1 SILKDHSF
9 IRCFHLFIFLVQPT
23 FCSALAIYVVIKEE
37 IKERNRFSFRQ
48 EISVYSTTMPHR
60 ISCVQQQIYRML
72 GNRQHPCEAMSE
84 KGPRLIHRYLKRSIN
99 PIKSSNASRSV
110 SDLRSSAEY
119 LLAPWINSGAHEP
132 DSGRQSSIGETIS
145 LTFLYRLLS
154 NNAFV
159 DTPFV
164 RSSPSLTYYVRATPN
179 AIFKDLEEENEDKPA
194 KVIQLSQKGCGLF
207 SLLTAPKGK
216 PASNKTLIPQ
226 VVKNTVV
233 KANIQQPNTKKSSS
247 NQNNFKVKKP
257 TSDKSHNESS
267 SDEEDATIDFFGLA
281 TSEDLPDNSTGDN
294 PTELLDSTLSSDDLL
309 HKSNT
314 KVSLTKHTEDHTI
327 HSSSSI
333 NSDASVNGHS
343 SKTLTSN
350 VINLPKEEILLK
362 NKAEVGPKL
371 PIPEQ
376 EYNVDLE
383 GNVAFDEKAIEYLC
397 GKRGIKRKEIDEA
410 DIIEINGEDIKPD
423 EREWLVKA
431 LTEESVHRPVSMQSG
446 GINSQSKKKH
456 QITYL
461 AHQAKAMEL
470 ELKNQ
475 WSQNRMARKQTKSKY
490 GF

>member
-1 SILKDHSF
+1 MSLVAYDSSDESSENGESEAAESNTVNNTDNDATEAVTVQISSKLSLPAPKIVSHSINVEEENDDAEHNLQQFLDTLPKPRDSIFMGNVEEVEDDILLK
-9 IRCFHLFIFLVQPT
+9 
-23 FCSALAIYVVIKEE
+23 KETE
-37 IKERNRFSFRQ
+37 SQISKPAKKQIVR
-48 EISVYSTTMPHR
+48 ISV
-60 ISCVQQQIYRML
+60 
-72 GNRQHPCEAMSE
+72 
-84 KGPRLIHRYLKRSIN
+84 
-99 PIKSSNASRSV
+99 
-110 SDLRSSAEY
+110 
-119 LLAPWINSGAHEP
+119 
-132 DSGRQSSIGETIS
+132 
-145 LTFLYRLLS
+145 
-154 NNAFV
+154 
-159 DTPFV
+159 
-164 RSSPSLTYYVRATPN
+164 PSLLE
-179 AIFKDLEEENEDKPA
+179 FKDLEEESEEKP
-194 KVIQLSQKGCGLF
+194 VEIVQSSQKGCGLF

-216 PASNKTLIPQ
+216 TANNKTLIPQ
-226 VVKNTVV
+226 AVKNAAV
-233 KANIQQPNTKKSSS
+233 KTNVWQSNAMRKSST
-247 NQNNFKVKKP
+247 NRNDFKVKNP
-257 TSDKSHNESS
+257 TTDKSHNESS
-267 SDEEDATIDFFGLA
+267 SDEEDASIDFFGLA
-281 TSEDLPDNSTGDN
+281 TSEDPDNSTGNN
-294 PTELLDSTLSSDDLL
+294 PTELDSTLPSDDLV

-314 KVSLTKHTEDHTI
+314 EVLLMKHVEDHKTP
-327 HSSSSI
+327 SSSSI
-333 NSDASVNGHS
+333 NPDISMNSQS

-397 GKRGIKRKEIDEA
+397 GRRGIKRKEIDEA

-446 GINSQSKKKH
+446 GVNSQSKKKH

>member
-1 SILKDHSF
+1 MSLVAYDSSDENSENEESEVGESNIVNDTDNDTTEAVTVQISTKLSLPAPKVVSHSTNDEEENDDADHNLQQLLNTLPKPRDSTSIGKVEEVDDDILLK
-9 IRCFHLFIFLVQPT
+9 
-23 FCSALAIYVVIKEE
+23 KETE
-37 IKERNRFSFRQ
+37 NQVLKPAKKQIVK
-48 EISVYSTTMPHR
+48 ISV
-60 ISCVQQQIYRML
+60 
-72 GNRQHPCEAMSE
+72 
-84 KGPRLIHRYLKRSIN
+84 
-99 PIKSSNASRSV
+99 
-110 SDLRSSAEY
+110 
-119 LLAPWINSGAHEP
+119 
-132 DSGRQSSIGETIS
+132 
-145 LTFLYRLLS
+145 
-154 NNAFV
+154 
-159 DTPFV
+159 
-164 RSSPSLTYYVRATPN
+164 PSLLE
-179 AIFKDLEEENEDKPA
+179 FKDLEEENEDKPA

-281 TSEDLPDNSTGDN
+281 TSEDLPDNS
-294 PTELLDSTLSSDDLL
+294 
-309 HKSNT
+309 
-314 KVSLTKHTEDHTI
+314 TEDHTI

>member
-1 SILKDHSF
+1 
-9 IRCFHLFIFLVQPT
+9 
-23 FCSALAIYVVIKEE
+23 
-37 IKERNRFSFRQ
+37 
-48 EISVYSTTMPHR
+48 M
-60 ISCVQQQIYRML
+60 
-72 GNRQHPCEAMSE
+72 
-84 KGPRLIHRYLKRSIN
+84 
-99 PIKSSNASRSV
+99 
-110 SDLRSSAEY
+110 
-119 LLAPWINSGAHEP
+119 
-132 DSGRQSSIGETIS
+132 
-145 LTFLYRLLS
+145 
-154 NNAFV
+154 
-159 DTPFV
+159 
-164 RSSPSLTYYVRATPN
+164 
-179 AIFKDLEEENEDKPA
+179 
-194 KVIQLSQKGCGLF
+194 
-207 SLLTAPKGK
+207 TAPKGET
-216 PASNKTLIPQ
+216 ANNKTLIPQ
-226 VVKNTVV
+226 AVKNAVI
-233 KANIQQPNTKKSSS
+233 KANVRQPNTMRKSST
-247 NQNNFKVKKP
+247 NQNDFKVKEP

-267 SDEEDATIDFFGLA
+267 SDEEDAPIDFFGLA
-281 TSEDLPDNSTGDN
+281 PSEDLPGNSTSNN
-294 PTELLDSTLSSDDLL
+294 PTELLDSTLPSDDLI
-309 HKSNT
+309 HKSDT
-314 KVSLTKHTEDHTI
+314 EVLLMKHVEDHKI

-333 NSDASVNGHS
+333 KPDTSMNGQS

-371 PIPEQ
+371 PVPEQ

-446 GINSQSKKKH
+446 GVNSQSKKKH